1 MTIDRGSEG
10 HTISCPSAKDGN
22 CDGLDDYFV
31 SGVVCSKSVHSNV
44 NAPNED
50 EEKIHTPEYLS
61 SSLNSSPPCSKRTRN
76 EIIEFVST
84 NVKECRAI
92 SLPLFLTEELSCHDF
107 HEESIDF
114 FEANPS
120 DSIGPSVSA
129 QGRATPKLQLKPKL
143 SPSTILNMR
152 SPELLS
158 IYRTQESDDDDMAQL
173 ETFGDD
179 FVESRNSSPDDVLRL
194 SFRSMSDKVSS
205 RMDTP
210 HGPSE
215 SSCLFSIP
223 KNKSTISQLQRPVAH
238 RHTPGRMN
246 QRHAPING
254 APFSYVSE
262 TINCKSCQCS
272 H

>member
-1 MTIDRGSEG
+1 M
-10 HTISCPSAKDGN
+10 
-22 CDGLDDYFV
+22 
-31 SGVVCSKSVHSNV
+31 
-44 NAPNED
+44 
-50 EEKIHTPEYLS
+50 
-61 SSLNSSPPCSKRTRN
+61 
-76 EIIEFVST
+76 
-84 NVKECRAI
+84 KECRAI

-120 DSIGPSVSA
+120 DSIGPTASA
-129 QGRATPKLQLKPKL
+129 KGRATPKLQLKPKL

-158 IYRTQESDDDDMAQL
+158 FYRTQESDDDDMAQL

-194 SFRSMSDKVSS
+194 PFQSMSDKVSS
-205 RMDTP
+205 RMDTSY
-210 HGPSE
+210 GPSE

-223 KNKSTISQLQRPVAH
+223 KNKSTFSQLQRPVAH
-238 RHTPGRMN
+238 RHIPDRMN

-262 TINCKSCQCS
+262 TIDCKSCQCS
-272 H
+272 HWIFKYGPLKMKDSNAHKKCPNASKLLNGVFKTPAKLFIVSSIALFRFISRRTKTGNSFISSQVNQIFRWK